1 MHYPS
6 STLTATLRALRGVA
20 DPHIVAPTL
29 GDQRFAHI
37 LALAPGVDPVI
48 GALGALAGEVP
59 DLLVPGAIES
69 PALHA
74 AIASLIGTDVGER
87 VLEVWAEVAPAG
99 WGAPHAT
106 ALIDAVRDAHCAPWV
121 AAALI
126 GPCDAS
132 AALLSQ
138 TWDIARAVQHWGRTP
153 LDLPTAWMEGLSST
167 EWKRLVNMLT
177 SNGSSA
183 LSAAAICLPWLPRH
197 CVAEIAEHI
206 AGMSLLFALDAYA
219 CASPIA
225 RACHANIL
233 ASLIQRAERYHLVA
247 LTRLAVATSIDAAW
261 DAVVRHLRTHPR
273 YAASIVAAAPWD
285 DVRPDVQDIILS
297 AADNDSTSICAAIAY
312 ALGMR
317 SDHPTITRETARAF
331 FAAVTLE
338 VWDALTEEKKRMWLS
353 TLDKSNAPL
362 AVWSLGLDPA
372 FLKHAMLDDDL
383 IVAARRHAPH
393 EETLRWTL
401 LPLTV
406 CDLPI
411 ADVPAVI
418 AALPASPDPVA
429 FVQIAG
435 RMWEMS
441 PALRDWITAHSTPQ
455 TQGATITALH
465 AAAKHGTLV
474 ECCGAL
480 AHALAGWSWKETH
493 ALLDALPDDVCD
505 ALRPDPDVIAERL
518 TPLHRRGD
526 FLQALDSLAAL
537 PPSVAISAYHAL
549 HVLAT
554 MQRVGDHQHAGEGL
568 AQALRAYG
576 DCFLAIVD
584 ALAVEHQAKVLPV
597 PDNETQDDIRALA
610 SADPLVAHR
619 LAHALHKSDP
629 TAILDAL
636 ETAGAQDMRRLWR
649 CMSEALRRTI
659 SGDIDALASAAATPE
674 HANALAQALRGWNAN
689 DPLALLALR
698 LLIDDNPDGT
708 VRGVAMLAQRP
719 NVAAS
724 LLPLLHENLRVRLE
738 SVPAIALDGADLPPS
753 RSPAP
758 VRRRRC

>member
-1 MHYPS
+1 MIGGLPACSRSRRVSIPFPVHSARLRDGRQVSSYPQPS
-6 STLTATLRALRGVA
+6 SRPPLHTA
-20 DPHIVAPTL
+20 
-29 GDQRFAHI
+29 
-37 LALAPGVDPVI
+37 VI
-48 GALGALAGEVP
+48 
-59 DLLVPGAIES
+59 
-69 PALHA
+69 
-74 AIASLIGTDVGER
+74 SLIGTDVGER
-87 VLEVWAEVAPAG
+87 VLEAWAEVAPAG

-106 ALIDAVRDAHCAPWV
+106 ALIDAVRDAHCAPWA

-126 GPCDAS
+126 GPCDTS
-132 AALLSQ
+132 ATLLTQ
-138 TWDIARAVQHWGRTP
+138 TDDIARAVRRWGQTTP
-153 LDLPTAWMEGLSST
+153 DHPTAWT
-167 EWKRLVNMLT
+167 EDVRLIERERLL
-177 SNGSSA
+177 SA
-183 LSAAAICLPWLPRH
+183 LDDEPFVAASCLPWLPMGSAATIARH
-197 CVAEIAEHI
+197 LEPNELSPA
-206 AGMSLLFALDAYA
+206 FAAYA
-219 CASPIA
+219 TALPVA
-225 RACHANIL
+225 RTDHAAIL
-233 ASLIQRAERYHLVA
+233 AELFQRAERYDLAA
-247 LTRLAVATSIDAAW
+247 LTHLAVGTGMDAAW
-261 DAVVRHLRTHPR
+261 AAVVHILREAPNDAGR
-273 YAASIVAAAPWD
+273 VVAVAPWD

-312 ALGMR
+312 ARGDR
-317 SDHPTITRETARAF
+317 AAPPAITPAAAHAF
-331 FAAVTLE
+331 FAAVTPA
-338 VWDALTEEKKRMWLS
+338 VWNALPVKLQQAWRS
-353 TLDKSNAPL
+353 ALDIVNTHL
-362 AVWSLGLDPA
+362 AVRSLGLDPA
-372 FLKHAMLDDDL
+372 FLAHAYLDDALIAAVRRHTPDEDAVRWMLLPIAIRDL
-383 IVAARRHAPH
+383 SLAAVSRIVAA
-393 EETLRWTL
+393 
-401 LPLTV
+401 LP
-406 CDLPI
+406 P
-411 ADVPAVI
+411 P
-418 AALPASPDPVA
+418 PDPVA

-441 PALRDWITAHSTPQ
+441 PALRDWITAHPTPQ

-674 HANALAQALRGWNAN
+674 HANALAQALRDWGAD
-689 DPLALLALR
+689 DPLPLLALR
-698 LLIDDNPDGT
+698 MLINNNAKRQA
-708 VRGVAMLAQRP
+708 RGVALLARQTGR
-719 NVAAS
+719 AAA
-724 LLPLLHENLRVRLE
+724 LLPLLRDDLRTLLE
-738 SVPAIALDGADLPPS
+738 SVPVIAFAGSDLPPS

-758 VRRRRC
+758 VRWRRC

>member
-1 MHYPS
+1 MQH
-6 STLTATLRALRGVA
+6 LTPAERNRLVDTLRR
-20 DPHIVAPTL
+20 DPK
-29 GDQRFAHI
+29 D
-37 LALAPGVDPVI
+37 
-48 GALGALAGEVP
+48 
-59 DLLVPGAIES
+59 
-69 PALHA
+69 A
-74 AIASLIGTDVGER
+74 ACG
-87 VLEVWAEVAPAG
+87 
-99 WGAPHAT
+99 
-106 ALIDAVRDAHCAPWV
+106 
-121 AAALI
+121 
-126 GPCDAS
+126 
-132 AALLSQ
+132 
-138 TWDIARAVQHWGRTP
+138 
-153 LDLPTAWMEGLSST
+153 
-167 EWKRLVNMLT
+167 
-177 SNGSSA
+177 
-183 LSAAAICLPWLPRH
+183 LPWLPVKHAAAIIRSELMSKR
-197 CVAEIAEHI
+197 VALA
-206 AGMSLLFALDAYA
+206 AYA
-219 CASPIA
+219 EASPVA
-225 RACHANIL
+225 RARHAAIL
-233 ASLIQRAERYHLVA
+233 AALIQRAERYDLAA
-247 LTRLAVATSIDAAW
+247 LTRLAVGTGMDAAW
-261 DAVVRHLRTHPR
+261 AAVVQILREAPNDAVRV
-273 YAASIVAAAPWD
+273 VAAAPWD
-285 DVRPDVQDIILS
+285 ALHPAVQSTILS
-297 AADNDSTSICAAIAY
+297 AADHNAVCAAIAF
-312 ALGMR
+312 ARGVR
-317 SDHPTITRETARAF
+317 PDPPAISPTSTPASTQDIAHAF
-331 FAAVTLE
+331 FAAVTWE
-338 VWDALTEEKKRMWLS
+338 VLDALPEEKKRAWRCE
-353 TLDKSNAPL
+353 LDTSHISI
-362 AVWSLGLDPA
+362 AVRSLGAEPTLLA
-372 FLKHAMLDDDL
+372 HAYLDDAL
-383 IVAARRHAPH
+383 IAAVRRHTPDEDAV
-393 EETLRWTL
+393 RWML
-401 LPLTV
+401 FPV
-406 CDLPI
+406 AVHDLPI
-411 ADVPAVI
+411 ADLPTVV
-418 AALPASPDPVA
+418 AALPPPPDPVA
-429 FVQIAG
+429 FVHIAG
-435 RMWEMS
+435 GARKM
-441 PALRDWITAHSTPQ
+441 PLPLRDRITAHPTPQ
-455 TQGATITALH
+455 TLGATITALH
-465 AAAKHGTLV
+465 AAAKRGNPV
-474 ECCGAL
+474 KRCCAL